1 MIQYQKA
8 QLNEFSHIVSQD
20 LRRHTSSMVA
30 AIENLRNSLTYTSV
44 NVFKV
49 TALRKAL
56 DDMEGVIGELD
67 KILNHPDI
75 KLRENQSKIFLNN
88 KNNFFE

>member
-1 MIQYQKA
+1 
-8 QLNEFSHIVSQD
+8 
-20 LRRHTSSMVA
+20 
-30 AIENLRNSLTYTSV
+30 
-44 NVFKV
+44 
-49 TALRKAL
+49 
-56 DDMEGVIGELD
+56 MEGVIGELD